1 MIMEGSD
8 GALMSVYV
16 EYPSN
21 GGLELDPLVT
31 RVTSQ
36 VIVAQLKNCQWHLS
50 GRIYLT
56 IRSIVCVRWAPH
68 QAIVAIRDHGGCIC
82 ALLYSYINK
91 PLLHGWGVHTVCGE
105 KPPKPGLKC

>member
-1 MIMEGSD
+1 
-8 GALMSVYV
+8 MSVYV
-16 EYPSN
+16 EYPSK

-31 RVTSQ
+31 LVTSQ
-36 VIVAQLKNCQWHLS
+36 VIVAQFKNCQWHLS

-68 QAIVAIRDHGGCIC
+68 RAIVAIRDHDDCIC

-91 PLLHGWGVHTVCGE
+91 PLLQGGGVHTVCGE
-105 KPPKPGLKC
+105 KPPKPGPKC